1 MNIYDQPFPILLIF
15 YPLSYSLWLLHH
27 CFNVSFLVVKVSITL
42 VCYFVQILI
51 PGTTADAQKQ
61 LYNLGRK
68 KKNANCI
75 FKFPTLSLQ
84 SRDSESAHIY
94 LLFLERG
101 DPGYITDDEAV
112 IERSL
117 ILFPGWSRNKSQ
129 SQIFKSGPS
138 WAGVRSS
145 LTVKTHPWEAT
156 WTAQEGRKQ

>member
-94 LLFLERG
+94 WASYCILQFTPIILGKR
-101 DPGYITDDEAV
+101 
-112 IERSL
+112 RSWIYYRWWSCDWEEFNTLSWL
-117 ILFPGWSRNKSQ
+117 IK
-129 SQIFKSGPS
+129 K
-138 WAGVRSS
+138 
-145 LTVKTHPWEAT
+145 
-156 WTAQEGRKQ
+156 